1 MSIELLKETVKDLE
15 NISLIE
21 RSLSPLDNIE
31 DDMICESLG
40 YGEVKSEIKRM
51 QSKQDVTDP
60 YKDPDI
66 SKEMALLQKWAEKQ
80 KQSKEKL
87 RRNYK

>member
-1 MSIELLKETVKDLE
+1 MSIELLMETVKDLE

-21 RSLSPLDNIE
+21 RSLSPLNNIE
-31 DDMICESLG
+31 DDMLCESLG

-51 QSKQDVTDP
+51 QSKQDAEDP

-66 SKEMALLQKWAEKQ
+66 SKEMALLQKWADKQ
-80 KQSKEKL
+80 KQSKEELK
-87 RRNYK
+87 